1 MREDRKA
8 RGPHHPEVLRTRLE
22 VENARVF
29 KWPRPLSSNAY
40 AQGCVAALPGG
51 TEFCRGDL
59 DLLHST
65 HGREGS
71 SVICRVVEAGLRM
84 KPRTQA
90 SLVSS

>member
-1 MREDRKA
+1 MATASVFQCLCPGLCGSTPGR
-8 RGPHHPEVLRTRLE
+8 H
-22 VENARVF
+22 RV
-29 KWPRPLSSNAY
+29 
-40 AQGCVAALPGG
+40 
-51 TEFCRGDL
+51 DL

-65 HGREGS
+65 HGCEGS